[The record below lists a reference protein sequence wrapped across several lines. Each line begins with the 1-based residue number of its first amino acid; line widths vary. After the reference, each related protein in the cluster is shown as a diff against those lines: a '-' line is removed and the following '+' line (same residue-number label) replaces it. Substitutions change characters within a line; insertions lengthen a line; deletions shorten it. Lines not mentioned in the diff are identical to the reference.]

1 MNTFLILVIIALV
14 AMTIITLVRGI
25 AAFLQSTREDLEQAE
40 SSGPSAMQLKQN
52 KLMFR
57 RIMFQAAAIGV
68 VALLLSMSQK

>member
-14 AMTIITLVRGI
+14 AMTVITLVRGI
-25 AAFLQSTREDLEQAE
+25 AAFLQSTREDLEQPE

-57 RIMFQAAAIGV
+57 RIMFQAAAIMV
-68 VALLLSMSQK
+68 VALLLSMSKN